1 MTQPAPELSHL
12 VRLDRVTAA
21 PMTVTLRPDARTRAA
36 LAERFGLVAVD
47 SFAAEL
53 TVRRRPGAG
62 WVEVAGP
69 VSAEVVQTCVVSME
83 PVKASVHAE
92 VLELF
97 DDSGE
102 GEGAELDLDP
112 AADWPEPVS
121 GDALDIGELA
131 SQSFGLA
138 LDPYPRA
145 AGTGPVE
152 ISDEGEHPEGSSPFA
167 RLADL
172 RPGAV
177 KKE

>member
-1 MTQPAPELSHL
+1 MTQPTPELSHR
-12 VRLDRVTAA
+12 VRLDRVTTA

-36 LAERFGLVAVD
+36 LAERFGLVAID
-47 SFAAEL
+47 DFIAEL

-62 WVEVAGP
+62 WIEVAGP

-83 PVKASVHAE
+83 PVQASVQAE

-102 GEGAELDLDP
+102 GDGTELDLDP
-112 AADWPEPVS
+112 TADWPEPVS

-145 AGTGPVE
+145 AGTPPVE
-152 ISDEGEHPEGSSPFA
+152 ISEDGEPAEGGSPFA
-167 RLADL
+167 KLAAL
-172 RPGAV
+172 RSRAV